1 MFWSSFTN
9 LRSRLFKLPS
19 ACPQKY
25 EILNLKFKRFGGLF
39 AHLWIQIFDFIISRH
54 LYIIIQI
61 QDVDIKRADPSKKP
75 EATNHEKRHLI
86 SYRYTGRNKMK
97 NKKNIKSMFCEVSPR
112 SPTSR
117 RLFDCTA
124 TPNPRRIENC
134 HPLFPHDQKRSDSK

>member
-61 QDVDIKRADPSKKP
+61 QDVDIKRADPSKKNLKQR
-75 EATNHEKRHLI
+75 TIKK
-86 SYRYTGRNKMK
+86 TFNKLQIYG
-97 NKKNIKSMFCEVSPR
+97 KK
-112 SPTSR
+112 
-117 RLFDCTA
+117 
-124 TPNPRRIENC
+124 
-134 HPLFPHDQKRSDSK
+134 